1 MEATNP
7 TNQTQNEKRNIYSLD
22 TETKQITKISITN
35 LLPTLIELNV
45 MERYKDN
52 ILTTDQEVSDSF
64 NDKFN
69 FLVGQIIEL
78 EIYNGGT
85 VPAIISKINDRD
97 ENGHNSYDIIF
108 FIGNRNISIIEEKE
122 RYIWRFVPKK
132 FNVKRIK
139 KFIDEINNPQN
150 KFNVFREELLNNYG
164 INFLYSI
171 ENNKILTVE
180 IDKNF
185 EQPSLKILK
194 EEIL

>member
-1 MEATNP
+1 MENTN
-7 TNQTQNEKRNIYSLD
+7 K
-22 TETKQITKISITN
+22 ITN

-52 ILTTDQEVSDSF
+52 ILTTDLEVSDSF